1 MNETNQPDKAKKK
14 TMITIAILA
23 AVAIVAI
30 LVIVFVNKKTTD
42 VTPEDQTGEQN
53 PVVSEEGE
61 GTPAGEE
68 GEDVVGENLEGD
80 GEVPEALREARE
92 IAPGTNLVTKDNIV
106 VTDTGEPVK
115 MNIDP
120 ASSEAPKETGNLSEQ
135 DIPDDEYTVK
145 LDVSAS
151 GFNPNTFTVSPGQL
165 VNLVLTS
172 TDDYV
177 HIIKFE
183 DEEALLGALLG
194 VAGGETKMKVWNAP
208 TTPGEYRFFCSVPG
222 HERRGEVG
230 TMIVE

>member
-1 MNETNQPDKAKKK
+1 MNETNQPNKAKKK
-14 TMITIAILA
+14 TMITIAVLA
-23 AVAIVAI
+23 VVVIIAI
-30 LVIVFVNKKTTD
+30 LVIVFVNKKTD
-42 VTPEDQTGEQN
+42 EVTPEAQPGDQT

-61 GTPAGEE
+61 GMTE
-68 GEDVVGENLEGD
+68 GEGEIEGENLEGG
-80 GEVPEALREARE
+80 GEVPEVLKDARE

-106 VTDTGEPVK
+106 VTDAGEPVK

-120 ASSEAPKETGNLSEQ
+120 ASHEAPKESQ
-135 DIPDDEYTVK
+135 DLAEEDVPDDEFTVK
-145 LDVSAS
+145 LNSSTS
-151 GFNPNTFTVSPGQL
+151 GFSPNTFTVSTGQL

-183 DEEALLGALLG
+183 DENLFGALLG
-194 VAGGETKMKVWNAP
+194 VAGGETKMKSWNAP

-230 TMIVE
+230 VMVVE